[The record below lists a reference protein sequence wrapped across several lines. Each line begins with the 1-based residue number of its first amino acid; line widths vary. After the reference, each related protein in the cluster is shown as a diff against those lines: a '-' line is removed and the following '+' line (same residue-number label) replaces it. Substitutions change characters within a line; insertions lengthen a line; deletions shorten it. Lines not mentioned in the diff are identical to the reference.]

1 SVASTASITMNGL
14 ERPVKK
20 QRVSPL
26 IPRYYQPLAKRVPGI
41 AGRMVL
47 LEEMDR
53 REVAELLGLA
63 CEAVRS
69 NLSKGL
75 RKLRKKLKALR
86 RMPGPGG

>member
-41 AGRMVL
+41 AVNNPPYSQILKVFFGRF
-47 LEEMDR
+47 
-53 REVAELLGLA
+53 VAASTTIL
-63 CEAVRS
+63 VTS
-69 NLSKGL
+69 FLSLFAPL
-75 RKLRKKLKALR
+75 RLRAFA
-86 RMPGPGG
+86 

>member
-41 AGRMVL
+41 AV
-47 LEEMDR
+47 
-53 REVAELLGLA
+53 
-63 CEAVRS
+63 S
-69 NLSKGL
+69 
-75 RKLRKKLKALR
+75 
-86 RMPGPGG
+86 GPGFRTLVTVPAMELKKTVVALQQLTPPNMQEQAPLKTWFGRIP